1 MSILREKLVREH
13 IENHY
18 PNATMVHYDDA
29 DSDLVFYHTKQLQK
43 VDEDWFPLC
52 CYKDRETGE
61 RCTAEERRSYIPIRR
76 EKQVQAKPRDL
87 SCNRFV
93 RFPA

>member
-29 DSDLVFYHTKQLQK
+29 DSDLVFYHTKQLQNK
-43 VDEDWFPLC
+43 LQVILPKKCRVD
-52 CYKDRETGE
+52 DRTYEL
-61 RCTAEERRSYIPIRR
+61 
-76 EKQVQAKPRDL
+76 V
-87 SCNRFV
+87 V
-93 RFPA
+93 RTDDDV